1 MEGMH
6 MAQLNTRIVLRNDST
21 ANWLTNAEQ
30 VLLRGEVGVEFLEGG
45 AVKVKIGDGTK
56 TWGQ

>member
-1 MEGMH
+1 